1 MKEKASCP
9 DRRRF
14 LKTAGV
20 GLLLSTSGI
29 SAGAARAGMDGKA
42 AGTVATRPFGRSG
55 VPVSML
61 SLGGMFDIPS
71 NQLLLKQALGW
82 GVTYW
87 DTADCYGGGRSERGI
102 GKFFKRYPHKRPKV
116 FLVTK
121 SDERDPEGMTRLL
134 DRSLD
139 RLQTDYVD
147 LYFLHG
153 LRRIDELNSATRA
166 WAEKA
171 KQAGKIRLFGFST
184 HRNMEDCMLAAAKLG
199 WIDGIMMSYNY
210 RLMHQPKMKAAVKA
224 CVAAGI
230 GLTAMKTQGGGVVTA
245 ATESE
250 LRVAGRFLK
259 KGYTGPQAKLKA
271 VWENPHIASICSQMP
286 SMDILMANIAAAM
299 NTTELSAADLNSLTR
314 MDRETASSYCA
325 GCGDICE
332 SCLLQPVP
340 VADIMRFLM
349 YRRNYGDA
357 RRAADHFGRLPAAVK
372 HRMTTTDYRLAE
384 KRCPRRMPIAR
395 LMAEAARELADGRI
409 RS

>member
-1 MKEKASCP
+1 MKEKSSYP
-9 DRRRF
+9 DRRQF
-14 LKTAGV
+14 LKAAGV
-20 GLLLSTSGI
+20 GLLLSTGGVM
-29 SAGAARAGMDGKA
+29 AGAARVGTAATA
-42 AGTVATRPFGRSG
+42 AGTVATRPFGKSG
-55 VPVSML
+55 RQVSML

-71 NQLLLKQALGW
+71 NQLLLKQALRW
-82 GVTYW
+82 GITYW
-87 DTADCYGGGRSERGI
+87 DTADCYGGGRSEKGI
-102 GKFFKRYPHKRPKV
+102 GKFFKRYPQKRSRV

-121 SDERDPEGMTRLL
+121 SDKRDPEGMTRLL
-134 DRSLD
+134 ERSLE

-153 LRRIDELNSATRA
+153 LRRIDELNNDTRA

-171 KQAGKIRLFGFST
+171 KKAGKIRLFGFST
-184 HRNMEDCMLAAAKLG
+184 HRNMEDCMLAAARLG

-210 RLMHQPKMKAAVKA
+210 RLMHQPRMKAAVKA
-224 CVAAGI
+224 CAAAGI

-271 VWENPHIASICSQMP
+271 VWESPHIASVCSQMP
-286 SMDILMANIAAAM
+286 SMDILMANAAAAM
-299 NTTELSAADLNSLTR
+299 NTTGLSAAEMNLLR
-314 MDRETASSYCA
+314 RLDRETASSYCA

-332 SCLLQPVP
+332 SCLPRPVP

-349 YRRNYGDA
+349 YRRSYGDA
-357 RRAADHFGRLPAAVK
+357 RRAAARFAQLPEAVK
-372 HRMTTTDYRLAE
+372 HRLTATDYRLAE

-395 LMAEAARELADGRI
+395 LMAEAARELAVDRI